1 MNSLT
6 GQMLEGYIKNK
17 LSSTSQSI
25 LKERFCVKDVRDFL
39 NESTVKICGLY
50 GLRRTGKSTIMYQL
64 IKELGVKN
72 CTFINCDNRDY
83 YTDIEKE
90 ISNSN
95 TKYIFID
102 EITKAEDF
110 INLSSSL
117 SDMFPNKKI
126 IIAGTDSASI
136 LFAKMNE
143 LYDRI
148 KLIHT
153 TYISFKE
160 YNYLLG
166 KDIEEYIKYGGTLSD
181 GKTIYNDD
189 DLDEYTN
196 TSILLNITHSIKNSK
211 GETPY
216 TRLYNL
222 FLNGSL
228 DAAINKTLER
238 RATDFILNVMRS
250 TFEKSHQFGSAKQ
263 LVLKHKSPK
272 SIPDEDIDVINNFD
286 TKDICK
292 YISEHINMG
301 NSSDIEEKDI
311 ELISTLLK
319 KLDVLTVIPGEEI
332 IFTQPGMQYA
342 FAERLT
348 EAVIGSPDYRK
359 LYPETQSL
367 MRLKIDQDSIGH
379 ILENVVKCDIIKSL
393 SDDYEIG
400 KAEYNGIGE
409 FDLYV
414 LNKNTRKAIVYEIKR
429 SNTRAPRQIQYLQNA
444 SFCEDFEKLNDC
456 NIIEKICLYQGED
469 FKCEDGIEYYNISN
483 YLINLKE
490 YINERLS
497 ILDHKIEI
505 NHTND

>member
-6 GQMLEGYIKNK
+6 GQLLEAYIENK
-17 LSSTSQSI
+17 LSNIEHQKM
-25 LKERFCVKDVRDFL
+25 LKERFCVKDVRDFF
-39 NESTVKICGLY
+39 NETTLKICGLY

-64 IKELGVKN
+64 IKGLGTDN
-72 CTFINCDNRDY
+72 CTFINCGNRDY

-90 ISNSN
+90 IKNSN

-102 EITKAEDF
+102 EITKVADF

-117 SDMFPNKKI
+117 SDLFPGKKI
-126 IIAGTDSASI
+126 VIAGTDSASI

-153 TYISFKE
+153 TYISFRE

-166 KDIEEYIKYGGTLSD
+166 KDIEDYIKYGGTLSD
-181 GKTIYNDD
+181 GKAIYNND

-211 GETPY
+211 GEIPY

-222 FLNGSL
+222 FLDGSL

-250 TFEKSHQFGSAKQ
+250 NFEKSHQFGSVRQ
-263 LVLKHKSPK
+263 LILKHKS
-272 SIPDEDIDVINNFD
+272 SEDIPDKDIDVINNFD
-286 TKDICK
+286 TKEICK
-292 YISEHINMG
+292 YISEHINLG
-301 NSSDIEEKDI
+301 ESSDIEEKDI
-311 ELISTLLK
+311 ELITTLLK

-342 FAERLT
+342 FTERLT

-359 LYPETQSL
+359 LYPETQAL
-367 MRLKIDQDSIGH
+367 MRLKIEQDSIGR
-379 ILENVVKCDIIKSL
+379 ILENIVKCDIIKSL
-393 SDDYEIG
+393 SDDYEVG
-400 KAEYNGIGE
+400 RVEYNGEGE
-409 FDLYV
+409 FDLYIV
-414 LNKNTRKAIVYEIKR
+414 NKDTRNAIVYEIKR
-429 SNTRAPRQIQYLQNA
+429 SNNRTPQQIQYLQNS
-444 SFCEDFEKLNDC
+444 SFCENFEKLNNC
-456 NIIEKICLYQGED
+456 SIIKKICLYQGED
-469 FKCEDGIEYYNISN
+469 FKCEDGIEYCNISD
-483 YLINLKE
+483 YLINLE
-490 YINERLS
+490 GNICER
-497 ILDHKIEI
+497 
-505 NHTND
+505 